1 MTSNTKDTVI
11 QQLFENVRYYQ
22 SKFSQSII
30 IFLGITGYCF
40 VKAVES
46 STLSYIKN
54 SIKIINIVFT
64 FFCVVACFGFYLFIR
79 RNYQAY
85 QKLVGNDDKLL
96 YAFQEPKWT
105 LYAVCLFSLSA
116 IPIVIVWILIWT
128 RKESIKTK
136 FTLADDSERFT
147 SNKIYT

>member
-1 MTSNTKDTVI
+1 MTSSTKDTVI

-30 IFLGITGYCF
+30 IFLGITGYSLA
-40 VKAVES
+40 KAVDS
-46 STLSYIKN
+46 STLSHIKN
-54 SIKIINIVFT
+54 SIKIINIVLT
-64 FFCVVACFGFYLFIR
+64 FFCVAACFGFYLFIR

-85 QKLVGNDDKLL
+85 QKLVGDDDKLL

-116 IPIVIVWILIWT
+116 IPIVIVWILI
-128 RKESIKTK
+128 
-136 FTLADDSERFT
+136 
-147 SNKIYT
+147 